1 MKIFPAI
8 DIINGECVRL
18 TKGLAENKTI
28 YDKSPV
34 EMAKIYQDKGFE
46 TIHVVDLDAT
56 LGKGSNDKTLELVGK
71 NIDIKIEVAG
81 GIRDKAAIQ
90 TKINQGFDII
100 VIGTFAIKGIDEVS
114 KFENNILDKISV
126 AIDLKDNKI
135 ASHGWQQTSTDSL
148 ESIVNIYNALPIHS
162 FFVTDV
168 ANDGM
173 LSGLN
178 MSTFESIKKLTDKK
192 ITIGGGVKDLS
203 DVQIGI
209 KNGFDHM
216 DRRLLTTMI
225 EKFDGGPVGIDSL
238 AAAISEE
245 RDTIEDVLEPYLIQQ
260 GFIQRTPRGRVI
272 TQFAYRHF
280 GLEPSQNTKDL
291 FQIDK
296 AN

>member
-56 LGKGSNDKTLELVGK
+56 LGKGSNDKTLELIRK
-71 NIDIKIEVAG
+71 KIDIKIEVAG

-90 TKINQGFDII
+90 NKINQGFDII

-135 ASHGWQQTSTDSL
+135 ASHGWQQTSIDSL
-148 ESIVNIYNALPIHS
+148 ESIVNIYNELPIHS

-178 MSTFESIKKLTDKK
+178 FSTFESIQKLTDKK
-192 ITIGGGVKDLS
+192 ITIGGGLKDLS

-216 DRRLLTTMI
+216 VIGKAIYENR
-225 EKFDGGPVGIDSL
+225 FSL
-238 AAAISEE
+238 EE
-245 RDTIEDVLEPYLIQQ
+245 LVKLN
-260 GFIQRTPRGRVI
+260 
-272 TQFAYRHF
+272 A
-280 GLEPSQNTKDL
+280 
-291 FQIDK
+291 
-296 AN
+296 

>member
-56 LGKGSNDKTLELVGK
+56 LGKGSNDKTLELIRK

-81 GIRDKAAIQ
+81 GIRDKASIQ
-90 TKINQGFDII
+90 NKINQGFDII

-216 DRRLLTTMI
+216 VI
-225 EKFDGGPVGIDSL
+225 GKAIYENKFSL
-238 AAAISEE
+238 DE
-245 RDTIEDVLEPYLIQQ
+245 LIKLN
-260 GFIQRTPRGRVI
+260 
-272 TQFAYRHF
+272 A
-280 GLEPSQNTKDL
+280 
-291 FQIDK
+291 
-296 AN
+296 

>member
-18 TKGLAENKTI
+18 TKGLAENKTK
-28 YDKSPV
+28 YDKSPL

-56 LGKGSNDKTLELVGK
+56 LGKGNNDKTLELIRK
-71 NIDIKIEVAG
+71 NIDIKIEIAG

-90 TKINQGFDII
+90 NKINQGFDII
-100 VIGTFAIKGIDEVS
+100 VIGTFAIKGIDEVA

-148 ESIVNIYNALPIHS
+148 ENIVNIYNELPIHS

-178 MSTFESIKKLTDKK
+178 ISIFESIKKLTDKK
-192 ITIGGGVKDLS
+192 ITIGGGVKNLT

-209 KNGFDHM
+209 KNSFDHM
-216 DRRLLTTMI
+216 VIGKAIYENRI
-225 EKFDGGPVGIDSL
+225 SL
-238 AAAISEE
+238 EE
-245 RDTIEDVLEPYLIQQ
+245 LVKLN
-260 GFIQRTPRGRVI
+260 
-272 TQFAYRHF
+272 A
-280 GLEPSQNTKDL
+280 
-291 FQIDK
+291 
-296 AN
+296 

>member
-56 LGKGSNDKTLELVGK
+56 LGKGSNDKTLELIRK

-81 GIRDKAAIQ
+81 GIRDKIAIQ
-90 TKINQGFDII
+90 NKINQGFDII

-216 DRRLLTTMI
+216 VI
-225 EKFDGGPVGIDSL
+225 GKAIYENKFSL
-238 AAAISEE
+238 DELVKLNA
-245 RDTIEDVLEPYLIQQ
+245 
-260 GFIQRTPRGRVI
+260 
-272 TQFAYRHF
+272 
-280 GLEPSQNTKDL
+280 
-291 FQIDK
+291 
-296 AN
+296 

>member
-56 LGKGSNDKTLELVGK
+56 LGKGSNDKTLELVRK

-148 ESIVNIYNALPIHS
+148 ESIVDIYNELPIHS

-216 DRRLLTTMI
+216 VI
-225 EKFDGGPVGIDSL
+225 GKAIYENKFSL
-238 AAAISEE
+238 DELVKLNA
-245 RDTIEDVLEPYLIQQ
+245 
-260 GFIQRTPRGRVI
+260 
-272 TQFAYRHF
+272 
-280 GLEPSQNTKDL
+280 
-291 FQIDK
+291 
-296 AN
+296 

>member
-46 TIHVVDLDAT
+46 TIHIVDLDAT
-56 LGKGSNDKTLELVGK
+56 LGKGSNDKTLELIRK

-81 GIRDKAAIQ
+81 GIRDKAAIKN
-90 TKINQGFDII
+90 KINQGFDII
-100 VIGTFAIKGIDEVS
+100 VIGTFAIKGIDEIS

-216 DRRLLTTMI
+216 VI
-225 EKFDGGPVGIDSL
+225 GKAIYENKFSL
-238 AAAISEE
+238 DELVKLNA
-245 RDTIEDVLEPYLIQQ
+245 
-260 GFIQRTPRGRVI
+260 
-272 TQFAYRHF
+272 
-280 GLEPSQNTKDL
+280 
-291 FQIDK
+291 
-296 AN
+296 